1 MYLLQTFEYFNRNAK
16 FITRTFLSSYKTKQ
30 SFKDNISEDIQF
42 STQKY
47 KMKTC
52 GFFFCPTIL
61 NDETPDSDTEKR
73 IR

>member
-1 MYLLQTFEYFNRNAK
+1 MQNLLHEL
-16 FITRTFLSSYKTKQ
+16 FLSSYKTKQ

-47 KMKTC
+47 KMKT
-52 GFFFCPTIL
+52 GFFCCPTIL

>member
-1 MYLLQTFEYFNRNAK
+1 MQNLLHELF
-16 FITRTFLSSYKTKQ
+16 FLSGYKTKQ

-42 STQKY
+42 SAQKY

>member
-1 MYLLQTFEYFNRNAK
+1 MNILTGMQNLLHEL
-16 FITRTFLSSYKTKQ
+16 FLSSYKTKQ

-52 GFFFCPTIL
+52 VFCPTIL
-61 NDETPDSDTEKR
+61 NDKTPDADTEIR

>member
-1 MYLLQTFEYFNRNAK
+1 MQNLLHEL
-16 FITRTFLSSYKTKQ
+16 FLSSYKTKQ

-52 GFFFCPTIL
+52 GFFFFVQQF
-61 NDETPDSDTEKR
+61 
-73 IR
+73 